1 MGENGALFTTT
12 DAGNSWSAS
21 PSGTPQHLYDLDFI
35 DRDRV
40 WAVGANGT
48 VLHTSNGGQ
57 AWAEQRS
64 GTREDLLSVGFANA
78 KRGWAVGRRGT
89 IIRTER
95 GGESWSLEEVGTR
108 HDLYKVHVVDGTT
121 AFAVGNL
128 GLLLGY
134 TAPPDLLLGVN
145 LWVIGLMI
153 LTACTAIY
161 AWRRY
166 VAKPF
171 HRRPAVATA
180 GTWRS
185 GWATAASDYKGA
197 G

>member
-21 PSGTPQHLYDLDFI
+21 PSSTPQHLYDLDFI
-35 DRDRV
+35 DRDRA

-57 AWAEQRS
+57 EWAEQRS

-95 GGESWSLEEVGTR
+95 GGESWSLEEIGTR
-108 HDLYKVHVVDGTT
+108 HDLYKIHVVDGTT

-128 GLLLGY
+128 GLLLSYFGR
-134 TAPPDLLLGVN
+134 PDVPLGVI
-145 LWVIGLMI
+145 LSVIGLII
-153 LTACTAIY
+153 LTAFAATY
-161 AWRRY
+161 LWRRY
-166 VAKPF
+166 VARPF
-171 HRRPAVATA
+171 QRRSVVATT
-180 GTWRS
+180 GTWRR
-185 GWATAASDYKGA
+185 GWATAASNDEA